1 MQKKIVSQRREN
13 DKDVRKNTFKKS
25 RDDQINQKLFVLI
38 AIYMASWQGK
48 TEKAQVNNIG
58 NEKVH
63 NRAEIK
69 NEFLTH

>member
-13 DKDVRKNTFKKS
+13 DKDVRKNTLKKS

-69 NEFLTH
+69 NESF

>member
-1 MQKKIVSQRREN
+1 
-13 DKDVRKNTFKKS
+13 
-25 RDDQINQKLFVLI
+25 
-38 AIYMASWQGK
+38 MASWQGK

-69 NEFLTH
+69 NESF